1 MAQGSIKKENNSWY
15 YVFGYQ
21 DSISGKR
28 KQKKKR
34 GFKTKK
40 DAQAALTKAL
50 NQLNEG
56 TYVEPSK
63 MKLNEFLDIW
73 DDNKKLTVK
82 VSTQLKY
89 YYLLKNH
96 IRPFLGHMPIANIK
110 PLHISKL
117 YSTLHEENREAAT
130 IQNVHKALVNI
141 FNEAVK
147 LQVVTQNVVLAV
159 SIPKHKPREM
169 NIWHQE
175 EVQQFLKTTKDT
187 AYELIY
193 VLALNTGMRQGE
205 LIGLLWDDID
215 FEKKVIKI
223 RHTIIAGSK
232 KIQESTKT
240 ASSRRVIELSDT
252 VIRLLKKHKTIQA
265 KQSLKLGHGYQNMNL
280 VNASLE
286 GTPINPSNL
295 RRNFNNLIE
304 KANVP
309 KIRFHD
315 LRHTHAS
322 LMLQLGVNVKVISER
337 LGHASTKITLDRYSH
352 SLPTMQKEAAAIF
365 DQFIYK
371 YEK

>member
-15 YVFGYQ
+15 YVFDYP
-21 DSISGKR
+21 DSVSGKR

-63 MKLNEFLDIW
+63 MTLNEFLDIW
-73 DDNKKLTVK
+73 DDNKKRTVK

-96 IRPFLGHMPIANIK
+96 IRPFVGNIPIANIK

-117 YSTLHEENREAAT
+117 YSTLHENSRNTAT
-130 IQNVHKALVNI
+130 LQSVHKILVNI
-141 FNEAVK
+141 FNEAMK
-147 LQVVTQNVVLAV
+147 LQVVVHNVVLAV
-159 SIPKHKPREM
+159 SAPKHKPREM

-175 EVQQFLKTTKDT
+175 QVQQFLRTTEKT

-205 LIGLLWDDID
+205 LLGLLWDDID
-215 FEKKVIKI
+215 FEKKVIKV

-232 KIQESTKT
+232 DIQESTKT
-240 ASSRRVIELSDT
+240 TSSRRVIELSDT
-252 VIRLLKKHKTIQA
+252 VIRLLKRHKIL
-265 KQSLKLGHGYQNMNL
+265 QS
-280 VNASLE
+280 
-286 GTPINPSNL
+286 
-295 RRNFNNLIE
+295 
-304 KANVP
+304 
-309 KIRFHD
+309 
-315 LRHTHAS
+315 
-322 LMLQLGVNVKVISER
+322 
-337 LGHASTKITLDRYSH
+337 
-352 SLPTMQKEAAAIF
+352 
-365 DQFIYK
+365 
-371 YEK
+371 